1 MAHLIILRGNSAS
14 GKTTIATKLQHSF
27 PKGNAMLISQ
37 DTIRREILNVKDRPE
52 NPTPALIQKI
62 CEFGITTYSYIILEG
77 ILKAAIYRPMLLD
90 LIDLFD
96 QNVSV
101 YYFDLSFSEA
111 LHRHEQREKS
121 QEFGKESLQKWWLE
135 KDYLA
140 IPNEQII
147 TAELTQEEIVSNI
160 QKELALKTNQ
170 N

>member
-1 MAHLIILRGNSAS
+1 
-14 GKTTIATKLQHSF
+14 
-27 PKGNAMLISQ
+27 MLISQ

-101 YYFDLSFSEA
+101 YYFDLSFSET